1 MPKMPKIIV
10 DVGEQMNGTTFSLSP
25 KTRAFLSPHFR
36 NVVPPSS
43 VFVSHETASNFEN
56 YHGPLW
62 EHIAMILTGLSEK
75 QLKELG
81 GFEFVTPVGGKVWFE
96 SAVR

>member
-1 MPKMPKIIV
+1 MPKMAKIVV
-10 DVGEQMNGTTFSLSP
+10 DVGEQMNGITFRLSP
-25 KTRAFLSPHFR
+25 KTRAFLSSR
-36 NVVPPSS
+36 LTKIAPPSS

-56 YHGPLW
+56 YPGPLW
-62 EHIAMILTGLSEK
+62 EHVAMILTGLSEK
-75 QLKELG
+75 KLKELG